1 LPSNALLKAT
11 SMPRET
17 ILQLDDCSELRQT
30 LAARP
35 PRIVHGTA
43 LLMACLLVAVLV
55 WSALVKANLVVRAS
69 GRIRPAEIP
78 TRIFISGSADP
89 ESRIVEA
96 PFEVGDEVKRGDI
109 LLRLDTVRV
118 DNRIAK
124 LERTAAAAEEE
135 LEKLRGLEALMQ
147 QQLEAAREKA
157 LSELAQA
164 ETALRTSADR
174 RASEVRSAQ
183 SVLAATEDRWRRIQQ
198 LFKKNASSQEAK
210 VKAQSTLDEAR
221 EKLVQLELPLEDG
234 PVLVA
239 RRAVELVNREFAVRT
254 MELEARV
261 AAKRGEAEAARKE
274 LTNLYVQREESVIKA
289 PVDGVVISGR
299 VQVGDVPQSGKS
311 VLEIAQQRRYRFEA
325 LVPSVDMGELRVGM
339 PVRIK
344 FDAYDYQRYGVLQ
357 GEVAYL
363 SPDSNTSASVALTTG
378 DNSAKPNGAPAMF
391 LVRVDLHDDH
401 VGRGDLHGPVKLGLG
416 ATAEIVSEQRSLLAV
431 AFKRLRHSISLE

>member
-1 LPSNALLKAT
+1 
-11 SMPRET
+11 MPRET

-35 PRIVHGTA
+35 PRIVYGTA
-43 LLMACLLVAVLV
+43 LLMALLLVAVLA

-89 ESRIVEA
+89 ESRVIEA
-96 PFEVGDEVKRGDI
+96 PFEIGDEVKRGDV
-109 LLRLDTVRV
+109 LLRLDTVHV

-135 LEKLRGLEALMQ
+135 LEKLNGLETLLG

-157 LSELAQA
+157 LSELGQA

-183 SVLAATEDRWRRIQQ
+183 SVHAAAEDRWRRVQQ
-198 LFKKNASSQEAK
+198 LFEKNATSQEEK
-210 VKAQSTLDEAR
+210 VKAQSALDEAR
-221 EKLVQLELPLEDG
+221 EKLVQLELPLDEG
-234 PVLVA
+234 QVVIA
-239 RRAVELVNREFAVRT
+239 RRAAELVNREFAVRT
-254 MELEARV
+254 MELEARI

-274 LTNLYVQREESVIKA
+274 LTNLYVQREESVLKA

-299 VQVGDVPQSGKS
+299 VQVGDVPQPGKS
-311 VLEIAQQRRYRFEA
+311 VLEISQQRRYRLEA
-325 LVPSVDMGELRVGM
+325 LVPSGDMGEIRVGM

-344 FDAYDYQRYGVLQ
+344 FDAYDYQRYGILQ

-378 DNSAKPNGAPAMF
+378 DSAKPAGSPAMF
-391 LVRVDLHDDH
+391 LVRVDLNDDH

-416 ATAEIVSEQRSLLAV
+416 ATAEFVTEQRSLLAV
-431 AFKRLRHSISLE
+431 AFKRLRHSISLD